1 MNQQDTDMLQIAIGS
16 AERFNEDAPTPANP
30 DLFRDCHLL
39 ESLLDDSPEN
49 SSSNTNN
56 WQSGPDGAIV
66 EFYICRPGSK
76 PPQTCLD
83 SKTILSNTFR
93 NVRDVVFNNDFYI
106 LALQVAHKEITDLY
120 PFWQLRQ
127 ASLSYELTIVG
138 IGYIKD
144 GATDLLQSY
153 NTMDFPMTP
162 KSIQQAPCPAHIQDY
177 STYPPKVELAYL
189 LRFYGRKF
197 YSTQNPLH
205 GAQLQDGACA
215 HHHQTQ
221 SWERFCR
228 DNFYWVTWVKDVWTN
243 HA

>member
-30 DLFRDCHLL
+30 DLFPDRHLL
-39 ESLLDDSPEN
+39 ESLFDDSPEN

-56 WQSGPDGAIV
+56 WESGPDGAIV
-66 EFYICRPGSK
+66 EYNICRPVSK

-83 SKTILSNTFR
+83 SETILSNTFR
-93 NVRDVVFNNDFYI
+93 NVRDVVFSNDFYI

-138 IGYIKD
+138 IGYTKD
-144 GATDLLQSY
+144 GATDPLQSY
-153 NTMDFPMTP
+153 HTMDFPMTP

-189 LRFYGRKF
+189 LRFYGRKS

-221 SWERFCR
+221 TWERFCR
-228 DNFYWVTWVKDVWTN
+228 DNFYSVT
-243 HA
+243 